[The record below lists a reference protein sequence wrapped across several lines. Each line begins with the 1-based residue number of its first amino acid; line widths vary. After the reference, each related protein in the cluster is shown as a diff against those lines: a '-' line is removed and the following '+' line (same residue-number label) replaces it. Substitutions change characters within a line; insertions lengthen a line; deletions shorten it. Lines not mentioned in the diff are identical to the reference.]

1 MLNCISN
8 AEEIVLSVK
17 QLYVAFDMVLKTMK
31 KLHKPYLAV
40 VEALIS
46 SVTVILL

>member
-1 MLNCISN
+1 
-8 AEEIVLSVK
+8 
-17 QLYVAFDMVLKTMK
+17 MVLKTMK

-46 SVTVILL
+46 SVTVILLWDVHNYQSIHNNSKAKLWTET